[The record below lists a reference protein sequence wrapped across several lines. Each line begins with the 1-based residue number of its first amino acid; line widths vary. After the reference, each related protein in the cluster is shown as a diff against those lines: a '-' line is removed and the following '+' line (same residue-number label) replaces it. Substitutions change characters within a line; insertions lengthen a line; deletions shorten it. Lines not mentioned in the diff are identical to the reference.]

1 MAALDALEGFVGS
14 LSEAERSGLREP
26 LKTLR
31 AELLAARSEDAR
43 VRLVHEFI
51 AEEREIVVGG
61 KKG

>member
-1 MAALDALEGFVGS
+1 MAAYDALEGFVGS
-14 LSEAERSGLREP
+14 LSDGERKALREE

-51 AEEREIVVGG
+51 REASESHAGTR
-61 KKG
+61 KG